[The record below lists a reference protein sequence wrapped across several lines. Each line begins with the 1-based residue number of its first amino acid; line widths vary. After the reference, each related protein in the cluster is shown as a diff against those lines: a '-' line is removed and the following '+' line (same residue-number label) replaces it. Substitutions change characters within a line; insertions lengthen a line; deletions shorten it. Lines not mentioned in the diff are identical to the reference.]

1 MKKTAIPILGNCFK
15 GMNETARKM
24 LFVFPL
30 MVALLLSG
38 IGQTEALGQER
49 ATISGTVTDGE
60 TGESLPGV
68 NILLVG
74 TNTGTS
80 TNADGGYE
88 LRVQSLQDT
97 LQFSF
102 LGFQTVLVP
111 IDGRTEI
118 DVELNPQT
126 LSGEEVVVIGYGTQ
140 QQGDNTGS
148 VNSISTADFN
158 QGNIT
163 SPQELFQ
170 GKAAGVSVTSGDGS
184 PGSGATIR
192 IRGGSSLSASNDP
205 LFVVDGVPL
214 DGGGVSGMRNPLNT
228 INPNDIESINILKD
242 ASATAIYGS
251 RASNGVIII
260 NTKKGRVGQDFQL
273 DYSTRLSYQAN
284 QKRVEMLDP
293 DQFREVIQNEV
304 GGNAPNLL
312 GDANTNWQDE
322 IYRNAFGQ
330 DHNLSATGAF
340 KNIPYR
346 VSFGFSGNEG
356 ILKTDRNDRLTGS
369 VSLNPTFFDDQLK
382 VNLNLKGM
390 QVMNQ
395 FGNQAAIGSAVIYD
409 PTQPIRVGEEGDA
422 YGGYYTWVDNN
433 DNVNPLAPDNPVALL
448 EQRRD
453 ESTVYRTIGN
463 VEIDYALPFVANLNA
478 ILNLGIDYSDVGNG
492 EVAVPE
498 NAAFENTGNLQTSG
512 LRVDYDQR
520 KENELVDFYLNYKN
534 EVAEWES
541 SFDVIAGYSWEH
553 HYEEGSNYSTNFDRS
568 DEVNLDVRSDTD
580 YRTENYIVSFFG
592 RMNYAF
598 KDRYLVTA
606 TLRQDGTSR
615 FSEDNRWGLFPSAAV
630 AWKIH
635 EESFMSEAEAITEL
649 KLRFGYGV
657 TGQQNIGQGDYPY
670 LPVYTFSQPNARY
683 QFGNQ
688 YITTL
693 RPEGYNAD
701 LKWEETTTYNLGL
714 DYSLFSD
721 RIFGSIEG
729 YIRETNDLLNVV
741 PVAAGSNF
749 TNRVLSNVGTLEV
762 RGVELEVTGRL
773 INTQDSY
780 WELGVNVA
788 KNTDEI
794 TQLTTVDNPDY
805 IGVETG
811 GISGGVGNTIQLHS
825 VGFPRSSFYV
835 FEQVYN
841 ADGNPIEGLYVDR
854 NGDGIINE
862 SDKYRYE
869 SPSADYEFGFNSRV
883 EYKNW
888 DASIAGHASI
898 GNFVYNNVKSGNGFY
913 SEMLY
918 EGYLRNAPE
927 SVLETN
933 FDNAQFFSDHFVEN
947 ASFLR
952 LDNVNLG
959 YTFSNVIDTI
969 SSLRVSAT
977 VQNVFVLTNYSG
989 LDPEV
994 FGGIDNNIYPRP
1006 RTFVL
1011 GLNLNF

>member
-1 MKKTAIPILGNCFK
+1 MKKTAIPILGICFK
-15 GMNETARKM
+15 GMSETARKM
-24 LFVFPL
+24 LFAAPL
-30 MVALLLSG
+30 MIALLISG
-38 IGQTEALGQER
+38 IGQNEAFAQER
-49 ATISGTVTDGE
+49 TTISGTVTDGE

-68 NILLVG
+68 NIIVVG
-74 TNTGTS
+74 TNIGTS
-80 TNADGGYE
+80 TGADGTYE
-88 LRVQSLQDT
+88 LRVESLQDT

-102 LGFQTVLVP
+102 LGFQRVLVP

-118 DVELNPQT
+118 NVELRPET

-148 VNSISTADFN
+148 VNSINTADFN

-163 SPQELFQ
+163 SPQELFL
-170 GKAAGVSVTSGDGS
+170 GKAAGVSVTSGDGA

-214 DGGGVSGMRNPLNT
+214 DGGGVAGMRNPLNT

-260 NTKKGRVGQDFQL
+260 NTKKGREGQDL
-273 DYSTRLSYQAN
+273 AVGYSSRFSYQAN
-284 QKRVEMLDP
+284 QKRVDMLDA
-293 DQFREVIQNEV
+293 DQFRDVITNEV
-304 GGNAPNLL
+304 GGNGPALL
-312 GDANTNWQDE
+312 GDSNTNWQDQ

-330 DHNLSATGAF
+330 DHNLNVTGSYQ
-340 KNIPYR
+340 NIPYR
-346 VSFGFSGNEG
+346 VSVGFSGNEG
-356 ILKTDRNDRLTGS
+356 ILRTDRNDRLTGS
-369 VSLNPTFFDDQLK
+369 VSLNPTFFDDRLK

-390 QVMNQ
+390 QVQNQ
-395 FGNQAAIGSAVIYD
+395 FGNQAAIGSAVVFD
-409 PTQPIRVGEEGDA
+409 PTQPVKGSDF
-422 YGGYYTWVDNN
+422 GGYYTWVNN
-433 DNVNPLAPDNPVALL
+433 SGDPNPLAPDNPVALL
-448 EQRRD
+448 EQRED
-453 ESTVYRTIGN
+453 VSTVYRTIGN
-463 VEIDYALPFVANLNA
+463 LELNYELPFVSGLNA
-478 ILNLGIDYSDVGNG
+478 ILNVGADYSDVGNG
-492 EVAVPE
+492 EVVVTDE
-498 NAAFENTGNLQTSG
+498 AAFEYTGNIETSG
-512 LRVDYDQR
+512 LRSNYDQR
-520 KENELVDFYLNYKN
+520 KENELIDFYLNYNKD
-534 EVAEWES
+534 VADWQS

-553 HYEEGSNYSTNFDRS
+553 HYQEGSNYTTNFDRS
-568 DEVNLDVRSDTD
+568 DEANLDVRNDTD
-580 YRTENYIVSFFG
+580 YKTENYIVSFFG
-592 RMNYAF
+592 RLNYAF

-635 EESFMSEAEAITEL
+635 EESFMSESEAITEL
-649 KLRFGYGV
+649 KLRLGYGV

-670 LPVYTFSQPNARY
+670 LPVYTYSQPNARY
-683 QFGNQ
+683 QFGNEF
-688 YITTL
+688 ITTL
-693 RPEGYNAD
+693 RPEGYNPD
-701 LKWEETTTYNLGL
+701 LKWEETTTYNIGL

-721 RIFGSIEG
+721 RIFGKVEG

-749 TNRVLSNVGTLEV
+749 TNRILSNVGTLEV
-762 RGVELEVTGRL
+762 RGVEFEIAGRL
-773 INTQDSY
+773 ISTQDTY
-780 WELGVNVA
+780 WEVGVNVS

-841 ADGNPIEGLYVDR
+841 AEGKPIEGLYVDR
-854 NGDGIINE
+854 NGDGVINE

-869 SPSADYEFGFNSRV
+869 SPSADYEFGFNTRV
-883 EYKNW
+883 EYKSW
-888 DASIAGHASI
+888 DASIAGHASV
-898 GNFVYNNVKSGNGFY
+898 GNYVYNNVKSSNAFY

-933 FDNAQFFSDHFVEN
+933 FNTAQFFSDHYVEN

-952 LDNVNLG
+952 LDNINLG
-959 YTFSNVIDTI
+959 YTFNDPFNVIN
-969 SSLRVSAT
+969 SLRVSAT
-977 VQNVFVLTNYSG
+977 VQNVFVITNYSG

>member
-1 MKKTAIPILGNCFK
+1 MGSTVDWFSFSTL
-15 GMNETARKM
+15 KM
-24 LFVFPL
+24 LAVIPL
-30 MVALLLSG
+30 MVGLLFSE
-38 IGQTEALGQER
+38 IGNTEAMAQDR
-49 ATISGTVTDGE
+49 TTITGTVIDGE
-60 TGESLPGV
+60 TGETLPGV
-68 NILLVG
+68 NILVVG
-74 TNTGTS
+74 TTIGT
-80 TNADGGYE
+80 TTDFDGNYE
-88 LRVQSLQDT
+88 LAVPSLQDT
-97 LQFSF
+97 LAFSF
-102 LGFQTVLVP
+102 LGFQRQLIP
-111 IDGRTEI
+111 INGRTEI
-118 DVELNPQT
+118 NVQLRSQT
-126 LSGEEVVVIGYGTQ
+126 ISGEELVVIGYGTQ

-148 VNSISTADFN
+148 VNSISTSDFN

-170 GKAAGVSVTSGDGS
+170 GKAAGVSVTSGDGA

-214 DGGGVSGMRNPLNT
+214 DGTGVSGMRNPLNT

-260 NTKKGRVGQDFQL
+260 NTKKARAGQQL
-273 DYSTRLSYQAN
+273 DVNYSTRLSYQTN
-284 QKRVEMLDP
+284 QKRVDMLDA
-293 DQFREVIQNEV
+293 DQFRDVITNEL
-304 GGNAPNLL
+304 GGNAPQLL
-312 GDANTNWQDE
+312 GDSNTDWQDQ

-330 DHNLSATGAF
+330 DHNLNVTGSYQ
-340 KNIPYR
+340 NIPYR
-346 VSFGFSGNEG
+346 VSVGFSGNEG
-356 ILKTDRNDRLTGS
+356 ILRTDRNDRLTGAI
-369 VSLNPTFFDDQLK
+369 SLNPTFLNDDLK

-390 QVMNQ
+390 QVKNQ
-395 FGNQAAIGSAVIYD
+395 FGNQAAIGNAVVFD
-409 PTQPIRVGEEGDA
+409 PTQPVKVDGNYQCDGETADF
-422 YGGYYTWVDNN
+422 GGYYVWRDANGCP
-433 DNVNPLAPDNPVALL
+433 NPLSPDNPIALL
-448 EQRRD
+448 EQRDD

-463 VEIDYALPFVANLNA
+463 LELNYALPFVSGLNA
-478 ILNLGIDYSDVGNG
+478 TLNVGADYSDVANG
-492 EVAVPE
+492 EVVVTDEAS
-498 NAAFENTGNLQTSG
+498 FEYTGNPETSG
-512 LRVDYDQR
+512 LRVDYDQL
-520 KENELVDFYLNYKN
+520 KKNELIDFYLNYDK
-534 EVAEWES
+534 EVADWQS
-541 SFDVIAGYSWEH
+541 SFDLIAGYSWEH
-553 HYEEGSNYSTNFDRS
+553 HYAEGSSYSTNYDRS
-568 DEVNLDVRSDTD
+568 DEANLDVRNDTD
-580 YRTENYIVSFFG
+580 YKTENYIVSFFG
-592 RMNYAF
+592 RLNYAF

-635 EESFMSEAEAITEL
+635 EESFMSGAEAITEL
-649 KLRFGYGV
+649 KLRLGYGV

-670 LPVYTFSQPNARY
+670 LPVYTYSEPNARY
-683 QFGNQ
+683 QFGNEFV
-688 YITTL
+688 TTL
-693 RPEGYNAD
+693 RPEGYNPD
-701 LKWEETTTYNLGL
+701 LKWEETTTYNIGL
-714 DYSLFSD
+714 DYSLFND
-721 RIFGSIEG
+721 RIFGKVEG

-749 TNRVLSNVGTLEV
+749 TNRLLSNVGTLEV
-762 RGVELEVTGRL
+762 RGVEVEVTGRL
-773 INTQDSY
+773 ISTQDTY
-780 WELGVNVA
+780 WEVGVNVS
-788 KNTDEI
+788 KNSDEI

-825 VGFPRSSFYV
+825 VGFPRSSFFV
-835 FEQVYN
+835 FEQVYDAN
-841 ADGNPIEGLYVDR
+841 GTPIEGLYVDR
-854 NGDGIINE
+854 NGDGVINE

-888 DASIAGHASI
+888 DASIAGHASL
-898 GNFVYNNVKSGNGFY
+898 GNYVYNNVNSSNAFY
-913 SEMLY
+913 NDMQY

-933 FDNAQFFSDHFVEN
+933 FNTAQFFSDHYVEN

-952 LDNVNLG
+952 LDNINLG
-959 YTFSNVIDTI
+959 YTFNDPFSVLN
-969 SSLRVSAT
+969 SLRVSAT
-977 VQNVFVLTNYSG
+977 VQNVFVITNYSG

>member
-1 MKKTAIPILGNCFK
+1 
-15 GMNETARKM
+15 M
-24 LFVFPL
+24 LFAAPL
-30 MVALLLSG
+30 MVALLIGG
-38 IGQTEALGQER
+38 IGQNEALAQQR
-49 ATISGTVTDGE
+49 TTISGTVTDGE

-68 NILLVG
+68 NILVVG
-74 TNTGTS
+74 TSTGTS
-80 TNADGGYE
+80 TGADGTYE
-88 LRVQSLQDT
+88 LRVESLQDT

-102 LGFQTVLVP
+102 LGFQRILVP

-118 DVELNPQT
+118 NVQLRPET

-170 GKAAGVSVTSGDGS
+170 GKAAGVSVTSSDGA

-260 NTKKGRVGQDFQL
+260 NTKKGRVGQDL
-273 DYSTRLSYQAN
+273 AINYSSRFSYQAN
-284 QKRVEMLDP
+284 QKRVEMLDA
-293 DQFREVIQNEV
+293 DQFREVITNEIGSNGV
-304 GGNAPNLL
+304 QRLGNA
-312 GDANTNWQDE
+312 NTDWQDQ

-330 DHNLSATGAF
+330 DHNLNVTGAYE
-340 KNIPYR
+340 NIPYR
-346 VSFGFSGNEG
+346 VSVGFSGNEG
-356 ILKTDRNDRLTGS
+356 ILRTDRNDRLTGS
-369 VSLNPTFFDDQLK
+369 ISLNPTFLDDRLK

-390 QVMNQ
+390 QVQNQ
-395 FGNQAAIGSAVIYD
+395 FGNQAAIGNAVIFD
-409 PTQPIRVGEEGDA
+409 PTQPVEGDDF
-422 YGGYYTWVDNN
+422 GGYYTWVDNN
-433 DNVNPLAPDNPVALL
+433 ENPNPLAPDNPVALL
-448 EQRRD
+448 EQRED
-453 ESTVYRTIGN
+453 VSTVYRTIGN
-463 VEIDYALPFVANLNA
+463 LEVNYELPFLTGLNA
-478 ILNLGIDYSDVGNG
+478 TLNVGADYSDVGNG
-492 EVAVPE
+492 EVIVTDE
-498 NAAFENTGNLQTSG
+498 AAFEYTGNIETSG
-512 LRVDYDQR
+512 LRVDYDQL
-520 KENELVDFYLNYKN
+520 KKNELIDFYLNYNKD
-534 EVAEWES
+534 VADWQS
-541 SFDVIAGYSWEH
+541 SFDIIAGYSWEH
-553 HYEEGSNYSTNFDRS
+553 HYQEGSNYSTNFDRS

-580 YRTENYIVSFFG
+580 YKTENYIVSFFG
-592 RMNYAF
+592 RLNYAF
-598 KDRYLVTA
+598 KDKYLVTA

-615 FSEDNRWGLFPSAAV
+615 FSEENRWGLFPSAAV

-635 EESFMSEAEAITEL
+635 EESFMSEAESITEL
-649 KLRFGYGV
+649 KLRLGYGV

-670 LPVYTFSQPNARY
+670 LPVYTFSQPTARY
-683 QFGNQ
+683 QFGNEFV
-688 YITTL
+688 TTL
-693 RPEGYNAD
+693 RPEGYNPN
-701 LKWEETTTYNLGL
+701 LKWEETTTYNIGL

-721 RIFGSIEG
+721 RIFGTIEG

-762 RGVELEVTGRL
+762 RGVEFEITGRL
-773 INTQDSY
+773 ISTQDTY
-780 WELGVNVA
+780 WEVGVNMA
-788 KNTDEI
+788 KNSDEI
-794 TQLTTVDNPDY
+794 IQLTTVDNPDY

-811 GISGGVGNTIQLHS
+811 GIAGGVGNTIQLHS
-825 VGFPRSSFYV
+825 VGYPRSSFFV

-841 ADGNPIEGLYVDR
+841 ADGTPIEGLYVDR
-854 NGDGIINE
+854 NGDGVINE
-862 SDKYRYE
+862 ADKYRHE

-898 GNFVYNNVKSGNGFY
+898 GNYVYNNVKSGNAYY

-933 FDNAQFFSDHFVEN
+933 FNNAQFFSDHYVEN

-952 LDNVNLG
+952 LDNINLG
-959 YTFSNVIDTI
+959 YTFNNPFSVIN
-969 SSLRVSAT
+969 SLRVSAT
-977 VQNVFVLTNYSG
+977 VQNVFVITNYSG

>member
-1 MKKTAIPILGNCFK
+1 MFFTA
-15 GMNETARKM
+15 
-24 LFVFPL
+24 PL
-30 MVALLLSG
+30 MVALLVAG
-38 IGQTEALGQER
+38 IGQNEAFAQEKT
-49 ATISGTVTDGE
+49 TISGTVTDGE

-68 NILLVG
+68 NIIVVG

-80 TNADGGYE
+80 TGADGSYE
-88 LRVQSLQDT
+88 LRVESLQDT

-102 LGFQTVLVP
+102 LGFQRTLVP

-118 DVELNPQT
+118 DVELQSET

-148 VNSISTADFN
+148 VNSINTADFN

-260 NTKKGRVGQDFQL
+260 NTKKGRAGQDL
-273 DYSTRLSYQAN
+273 AVNYSTRLSYQAN
-284 QKRVEMLDP
+284 QKRVDMLDA
-293 DQFREVIQNEV
+293 DQFREVIQNEL
-304 GGNAPNLL
+304 GSSAADRL
-312 GDANTNWQDE
+312 GDANTDWQDQ

-330 DHNLSATGAF
+330 DHNVSVTGAYQ
-340 KNIPYR
+340 NIPYR
-346 VSFGFSGNEG
+346 VSLGFSGNEG
-356 ILKTDRNDRLTGS
+356 ILRTDRNDRLTGS
-369 VSLNPTFFDDQLK
+369 VSLNPTFLDDQLK

-390 QVMNQ
+390 QVKNQ
-395 FGNQAAIGSAVIYD
+395 FGNQAAIGSAVIFD
-409 PTQPIRVGEEGDA
+409 PTQPVEGDD
-422 YGGYYTWVDNN
+422 YGGYYTWVDNQN
-433 DNVNPLAPDNPVALL
+433 RPNPLAPDNPVALL
-448 EQRRD
+448 EQRDD

-463 VEIDYALPFVANLNA
+463 LEIDYALPFAEGLRA
-478 ILNLGIDYSDVGNG
+478 IMNVGVDYSDVAEG
-492 EVAVPE
+492 EIVVPD
-498 NAAFENTGNLQTSG
+498 NAAFEFSGNTETSG
-512 LRVDYDQR
+512 LRTNYDQI
-520 KENELVDFYLNYKN
+520 KENELFDFYLNYQKD
-534 EVAEWES
+534 VADWAS

-553 HYEEGSNYSTNFDRS
+553 HYQEGSNFATNFDRD
-568 DEVNLDVRSDTD
+568 DEANLDVRDD
-580 YRTENYIVSFFG
+580 NDFATENYIVSFFG
-592 RMNYAF
+592 RLNYEF
-598 KDRYLVTA
+598 KDTYLLTA

-635 EESFMSEAEAITEL
+635 EESFMSNIEPINEL
-649 KLRFGYGV
+649 KLRLGYGV

-670 LPVYTFSQPNARY
+670 LPQYTFSQSNAQY
-683 QFGNQ
+683 FFGNEF
-688 YITTL
+688 INTL

-701 LKWEETTTYNLGL
+701 LKWEETTTYNIGL
-714 DYSLFSD
+714 DYSLFND
-721 RIFGSIEG
+721 RVFGTIEA
-729 YIRETNDLLNVV
+729 YQRETNDLLNVV
-741 PVAAGSNF
+741 PVPAGSNF
-749 TNRVLSNVGTLEV
+749 TNRILSNVGTLEV
-762 RGVELEVTGRL
+762 KGVEFEITGRL
-773 INTQDSY
+773 INKQDTY
-780 WELGVNVA
+780 WEVGVNVA
-788 KNTDEI
+788 HNTDEI
-794 TQLTTVDNPDY
+794 TKLTTVDDPNY

-811 GISGGVGNTIQLHS
+811 GISGGVGNNIQLHS

-841 ADGNPIEGLYVDR
+841 AEGDPIEGLYVDR
-854 NGDGIINE
+854 NGDGVINE

-888 DASIAGHASI
+888 DASFSGHASV
-898 GNFVYNNVKSGNGFY
+898 GNYVYNNVKSGNAFY
-913 SEMLY
+913 SEMFY
-918 EGYLRNAPE
+918 EGYLRNAPA

-933 FDNAQFFSDHFVEN
+933 FDEAQFFSDHFVEN

-959 YTFSNVIDTI
+959 YTFNSVFDTI
-969 SSLRVSAT
+969 NSLRVSAT
-977 VQNVFVLTNYSG
+977 VQNVFVLTDYSG